1 MVFIV
6 TTLWF
11 LAFSALTVI
20 AIWRLE
26 VNSRTI
32 RENTRVLSRFAPPDS
47 SEERKAIVPPSPTPI
62 ENAAVIPRELPDAE
76 IQAIPRRP
84 QSDTLIS
91 GSEPPRDTT
100 PDAPKADESVQA
112 PKAADLLDDDED
124 HPTTVLPRCGKC
136 GSVDYAATGG
146 LFQCKS
152 CGKIGY
158 LSFPGLHRKVA

>member
-1 MVFIV
+1 MVFLV

-11 LAFSALTVI
+11 VAFSSLTII

-32 RENTRVLSRFAPPDS
+32 RENTRVLLRFVPPDS
-47 SEERKAIVPPSPTPI
+47 SEERKAIVPPSPSPI

-91 GSEPPRDTT
+91 GSEPPPRDTT
-100 PDAPKADESVQA
+100 PDAPA
-112 PKAADLLDDDED
+112 AADLLDDDED
-124 HPTTVLPRCGKC
+124 HPTTVLPRCGQC
-136 GSVDYAATGG
+136 GSVDYAPTGG
-146 LFQCKS
+146 LFKCKA
-152 CGKIGY
+152 CGKVGH
-158 LSFPGLHRKVA
+158 LRFPGLHRKVA